1 MTKKHP
7 PRGQIASLI
16 EHNRNKQNLSQREVG
31 ILLGWPDKDS
41 VGQSMVSSWERGLRP
56 IRPTDKQKPILCELL
71 KLTPHEFDVKLRE
84 DEVSRA
90 RWVTRRRAQEA
101 VARQYENPTATP
113 APKRGR
119 PPKVVEPS
127 KADAPQT
134 QNHEVQQEVHSL
146 EPADLSQA
154 RKIPKADLD
163 EAILLALVAGDPD
176 LSGTALKIRSL
187 MRIIRRFNTVVS
199 AINEG

>member
-1 MTKKHP
+1 MAKKHP

-16 EHNRNKQNLSQREVG
+16 EHNRTKQNLSQREVG

-119 PPKVVEPS
+119 PSKVAEAS
-127 KADAPQT
+127 KKADAHQSP
-134 QNHEVQQEVHSL
+134 EVQQEVHSL
-146 EPADLSQA
+146 EPSDLSQA
-154 RKIPKADLD
+154 RKLPKADLN

-187 MRIIRRFNTVVS
+187 MRVINRFNTVVS
-199 AINEG
+199 AINEE